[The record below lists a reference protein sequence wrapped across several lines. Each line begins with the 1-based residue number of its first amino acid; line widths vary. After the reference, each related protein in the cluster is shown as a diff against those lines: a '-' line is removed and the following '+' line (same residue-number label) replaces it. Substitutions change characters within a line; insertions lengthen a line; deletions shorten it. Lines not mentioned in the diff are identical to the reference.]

1 MARKKKTEFTY
12 SKYQKDIFDF
22 VKNGQGNAVVEAS
35 AGAGKSTTLIKCLD
49 FIDEDKT
56 ILMSAFNT
64 DIVSVLKRKTKD
76 FTNVNCAT
84 LHSIGRTM
92 LQRNYPK
99 NELTLDELKYK
110 SYLNTNIKSLSSI
123 DTYSLSKKD
132 FGRYMK
138 NIETFVNF
146 GRAYLC
152 QTVKDLDII
161 EDRYGIDTVADEKEV
176 ALDVME
182 YGKTDLSKIDF
193 TDMIWLPNVLFC
205 KPIGMKY
212 DWIMLDEV
220 QDLSVCQREII
231 LKCRKI
237 NTRMILVGDKKQCIF
252 SFSSADPQSFEK
264 LKDIPNTITLP
275 LSISYR
281 CAENIVNFAKKLVPS
296 IEPNDDGR
304 HGEIKYNTQID
315 DIQDGDMVLCRNNAP
330 LMQVYIDLIK
340 QGKKCF
346 IRGKDIGLNMKNAVK
361 TTGMDTLNVKLDKDG
376 VFVRLYD
383 ELFDAINDIMG
394 KYNVTYADAV
404 ETSFVARKLDI
415 IKALETLSN
424 NINTSKEL
432 IDKISDIFSD
442 KKKGGISLS
451 TIHKAKGLEANNVY
465 IVCNSLMP
473 SEMAKKD
480 WEIEQEYNLMYVAY
494 TRAKNILG
502 FVDETNFETFKR
514 NTNES
519 VNHLKSIEF
528 QINKI
533 LKKERKKIDLSNP
546 YVARDIIKH
555 ATKIEKINNN
565 DKTKILTN
573 DTFIS
578 LPMSFE
584 ELLKNRQNKKRLIK

>member
-1 MARKKKTEFTY
+1 MARKKKTEFIY

-76 FTNVNCAT
+76 FPNVNCAT

-99 NELTLDELKYK
+99 DELTLDELKYK

-152 QTVKDLDII
+152 QTVKDLDLI

-304 HGEIKYNTQID
+304 HGEIKYNAQID

-330 LMQVYIDLIK
+330 LMQVYVDLIK

-361 TTGMDTLNVKLDKDG
+361 ATGMDTLNVKLDKDG

-465 IVCNSLMP
+465 IVCKSLMP

-519 VNHLKSIEF
+519 VSHLKSIEF

>member
-220 QDLSVCQREII
+220 QDLSVCKREII

-330 LMQVYIDLIK
+330 LMQVYVDLIK